1 MLTHQAIVGKCC
13 LYLIPGKSCMA
24 HKYGWIYVR
33 NERKVVVS
41 FVLMNRYINQS
52 RCEGY
57 IMSAE
62 FYVWHN
68 QKGSLLLRT
77 GISKVKARNTH
88 VLNSS
93 YIKAQHHT
101 LWYYPGKESG
111 HLRPCMLKE
120 SNPVS
125 HKKMLFSATVYE
137 KPKRKVRTY
146 STQHTL
152 KYNTTQWYI
161 PAKESRPYIFE
172 ESTCPRPHLFTN

>member
-1 MLTHQAIVGKCC
+1 MLNISGCSRLVGCKRINLLWDNVIICIWYQASYTWYKKPVGWM
-13 LYLIPGKSCMA
+13 LENA
-24 HKYGWIYVR
+24 
-33 NERKVVVS
+33 RKVVVPL
-41 FVLMNRYINQS
+41 VLMNRYINQS

-111 HLRPCMLKE
+111 YLRPYILTE
-120 SNPVS
+120 SNSVP
-125 HKKMLFSATVYE
+125 HKKWIFSATGIS
-137 KPKRKVRTY
+137 KVKAK
-146 STQHTL
+146 STHVFNSKYMKAQH
-152 KYNTTQWYI
+152 Y
-161 PAKESRPYIFE
+161 PMIFT
-172 ESTCPRPHLFTN
+172 S